1 MENGFKQMIQ
11 DQDAIEAYINHVFM
25 RGTMLIENRLWNGI
39 DIFRYR
45 SWWKNFS
52 GTQERLLA
60 ALIIDRLIYRSEEH
74 MLSMLFDLLTI
85 SLPNCMRLQGD
96 VNYQRNRRLLSLLRQ
111 SKEIN
116 IRLVNFNENDK
127 PSQSS
132 GEITNIINHYM
143 KVKRKFI
150 ITQNL
155 IESKYQEGVRTFILV
170 DDMICT
176 GGQIKTALDAIQP
189 EKYVDAKFYVAVCC
203 ACDEGLSYIHDCY
216 PNIGIAYTEYLIV
229 EDHSFFKSLDYSKIP
244 FESIEQ
250 MKHFYE
256 EFTIPKRFMKNKL
269 YGKGD
274 LALVYAFQNST
285 PNASLPILYWNNDQF
300 YQFLN
305 KRGA

>member
-1 MENGFKQMIQ
+1 MIQ
-11 DQDAIEAYINHVFM
+11 DQDAIEAYINHVYM

-60 ALIIDRLIYRSEEH
+60 ALLIDRLIYRSEEH

-96 VNYQRNRRLLSLLRQ
+96 ANYQRNRKLLTLLRQ
-111 SKEIN
+111 NKETN
-116 IRLVNFNENDK
+116 IRLVNFNEKDK

-132 GEITNIINHYM
+132 GEITNILNHFM
-143 KVKRKFI
+143 KVKRKYI

-155 IESKYQEGVRTFILV
+155 IESSYKDGVRTFILV

-176 GGQIKTALDAIQP
+176 GGQIKTALDTIQP
-189 EKYVDAKFYVAVCC
+189 DRYIDAKFYVAVCC
-203 ACDEGLSYIHDCY
+203 ACDGGLTHIHDYY

-244 FESIEQ
+244 FKSIEEL
-250 MKHFYE
+250 KHFYE
-256 EFTIPKRFMKNKL
+256 EFTIPKKFIKNKL

-285 PNASLPILYWNNDQF
+285 PNASLPILYWSNDHF

>member
-1 MENGFKQMIQ
+1 MERIIQ

-60 ALIIDRLIYRSEEH
+60 ALLIDRLIYRSEEH
-74 MLSMLFDLLTI
+74 MLSMLFDLLTM
-85 SLPNCMRLQGD
+85 SLPNCMRLNGD
-96 VNYQRNRRLLSLLRQ
+96 ANYQRNRKLLTLLRQ
-111 SKEIN
+111 NKGAN
-116 IRLVNFNENDK
+116 IRLVNFNEKDK

-143 KVKRKFI
+143 KVKRKYI
-150 ITQNL
+150 IAQDL
-155 IESKYQEGVRTFILV
+155 IEKSYQEGVRTFILV

-176 GGQIKTALDAIQP
+176 GGQIKTALDAIKP
-189 EKYVDAKFYVAVCC
+189 NNYADAKFYVAVCC
-203 ACDEGLSYIHDCY
+203 ACDEGLTHIHNYY
-216 PNIGIAYTEYLIV
+216 PNIGIAYTEYLVV

-244 FESIEQ
+244 FESIEEL
-250 MKHFYE
+250 KKFYE
-256 EFTIPKRFMKNKL
+256 EFSIPKKFLKNKL

-285 PNASLPILYWNNDQF
+285 PNASLPILYWSIDQV